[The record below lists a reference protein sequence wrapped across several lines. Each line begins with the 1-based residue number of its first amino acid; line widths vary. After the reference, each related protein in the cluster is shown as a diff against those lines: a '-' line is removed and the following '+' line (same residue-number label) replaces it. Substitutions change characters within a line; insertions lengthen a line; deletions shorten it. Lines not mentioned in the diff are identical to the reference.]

1 MQSGRAGA
9 TLGGMKYAILRTQK
23 LKATGAVW
31 RSLKHAFREQPTP
44 NADPDKAAK
53 NEHVGA
59 ASAAEAMQKVR
70 DRLPEK
76 RRKDAVLAIEYLI
89 TASPE
94 AMQGMGGKSAAYFN
108 DALKWLRERHGRA
121 NVVYAGVHRDES
133 TPHMY
138 AYVVPLD
145 ESTGRLN
152 ARRWLGGSKA
162 LSEMQT
168 DFAATVGAQHGLERG
183 IKGSRAKHERVKR
196 HYGLVNQAHDQAAE
210 LGMLDKAS
218 LVVGKPTKKAQEALE
233 SADATLTLAH
243 EFQARQRAV
252 KVRERALHDEGH
264 ELRNQKARAER
275 QQAQAALAQ
284 KQVQE
289 LRQQLEAEKRRAAK
303 ADELAELYRSGRD
316 QAIDELRALRPQRG
330 HGLERYPPSLRGKA
344 AHGAFHL
351 DAFGVGLQ
359 GGICDI
365 GAGQDQ
371 GQRQNELES
380 LMHSDE
386 CCVTTAPKQCFFRAQ
401 SNAVPVSP
409 ILQTLLGGAR
419 KTPTICW
426 SKRYR

>member
-1 MQSGRAGA
+1 MQSGRAA
-9 TLGGMKYAILRTQK
+9 VTLAAMKYAILRTQK

-44 NADPDKAAK
+44 NADPERAA
-53 NEHVGA
+53 NNAHLGA
-59 ASAAEAMQKVR
+59 SSAREAMEKVR
-70 DRLPEK
+70 ARLPEK

-94 AMQGMGGKSAAYFN
+94 AMAKMAPQERTAYFN
-108 DALKWLRERHGRA
+108 DALKWLKQRHGGA
-121 NVVYAGVHRDES
+121 NVVYSGVHRDEK
-133 TPHMY
+133 TQHMY

-252 KVRERALHDEGH
+252 KVRERALHNEGH
-264 ELRNQKARAER
+264 ELRNQKAKAEQ

-330 HGLERYPPSLRGKA
+330 HGLER
-344 AHGAFHL
+344 
-351 DAFGVGLQ
+351 
-359 GGICDI
+359 
-365 GAGQDQ
+365 
-371 GQRQNELES
+371 
-380 LMHSDE
+380 
-386 CCVTTAPKQCFFRAQ
+386 
-401 SNAVPVSP
+401 
-409 ILQTLLGGAR
+409 
-419 KTPTICW
+419 
-426 SKRYR
+426 

>member
-59 ASAAEAMQKVR
+59 TSAAEAMQKVR

-94 AMQGMGGKSAAYFN
+94 AMQEMGGKSSAYFN

-121 NVVYAGVHRDES
+121 NVVYAGVHRDET

-152 ARRWLGGSKA
+152 ARRWLGGAKA

-218 LVVGKPTKKAQEALE
+218 LAVGKPTKKAQEALE

-252 KVRERALHDEGH
+252 KVRERALHNEGH
-264 ELRNQKARAER
+264 ELRNQKAKAEQ

-303 ADELAELYRSGRD
+303 ADEMAELYRSGRD

-330 HGLERYPPSLRGKA
+330 HGLER
-344 AHGAFHL
+344 
-351 DAFGVGLQ
+351 
-359 GGICDI
+359 
-365 GAGQDQ
+365 
-371 GQRQNELES
+371 
-380 LMHSDE
+380 
-386 CCVTTAPKQCFFRAQ
+386 
-401 SNAVPVSP
+401 
-409 ILQTLLGGAR
+409 
-419 KTPTICW
+419 
-426 SKRYR
+426 

>member
-1 MQSGRAGA
+1 
-9 TLGGMKYAILRTQK
+9 MKYAILRTQK

-168 DFAATVGAQHGLERG
+168 DFAANVGARHGLERG

-196 HYGLVNQAHDQAAE
+196 HYGLVNRAADQVAE
-210 LGMLDKAS
+210 LGMLDRAS
-218 LVVGKPTKKAQEALE
+218 LGIGKPTKKALEAVE
-233 SADATLTLAH
+233 AGDSYLTLAQQH
-243 EFQARQRAV
+243 QAHQRAV
-252 KVRERALHDEGH
+252 KAREKALFEQGH
-264 ELRNQKARAER
+264 ELRNQKARAEQ
-275 QQAQAALAQ
+275 QQAQAAMAQ

-289 LRQQLEAEKRRAAK
+289 LRQQLKEAEYRAQKSQETAERYRLGRD
-303 ADELAELYRSGRD
+303 AALDELEATRG
-316 QAIDELRALRPQRG
+316 RG
-330 HGLERYPPSLRGKA
+330 HGLER
-344 AHGAFHL
+344 
-351 DAFGVGLQ
+351 
-359 GGICDI
+359 
-365 GAGQDQ
+365 
-371 GQRQNELES
+371 
-380 LMHSDE
+380 
-386 CCVTTAPKQCFFRAQ
+386 
-401 SNAVPVSP
+401 
-409 ILQTLLGGAR
+409 
-419 KTPTICW
+419 
-426 SKRYR
+426 